1 MTASYLPGGA
11 AMPAKKKTVSS
22 PLHLLQQLSRSLVEH
37 LEKACADAQKE
48 AHGLLAKLEKQRGK
62 TRAKLVR
69 ARAKLDEAGAAGKS
83 KTQGKARARI
93 DDLEDAVA
101 LHDVRLLETLADLA
115 DLERDTQLSQKLAE
129 GNRRVEEA
137 GGQAVTAPARG
148 ASAAAPS
155 RRRQRST
162 PKTTPAQVVTK
173 ATGPKPAPVARAA
186 AAKPRATR
194 STTSKAK
201 PAAAAKPTVDAAKP
215 AAAKKP
221 APRKPATRKPAGATQ
236 APASS
241 S

>member
-1 MTASYLPGGA
+1 
-11 AMPAKKKTVSS
+11 MPAKKKTVSS

-48 AHGLLAKLEKQRGK
+48 THGLLAKLEKQRGK
-62 TRAKLVR
+62 TRDKLVR

-93 DDLEDAVA
+93 DELDEA
-101 LHDVRLLETLADLA
+101 LALLDVRQRETLAYLA
-115 DLERDTQLSQKLAE
+115 DLERDTQQSLKLAE
-129 GNRRVEEA
+129 GIRRVEEA
-137 GGQAVTAPARG
+137 AAQTVTAPARS
-148 ASAAAPS
+148 ASVAAPS
-155 RRRQRST
+155 RSRQRST
-162 PKTTPAQVVTK
+162 PKTTPAQAATK
-173 ATGPKPAPVARAA
+173 AAGPKPAPAARAA

-221 APRKPATRKPAGATQ
+221 APRKPATRKPARATQ

>member
-1 MTASYLPGGA
+1 
-11 AMPAKKKTVSS
+11 MPAKKKTVSS

-62 TRAKLVR
+62 TRDKLVR

-83 KTQGKARARI
+83 KAQGKARARI
-93 DDLEDAVA
+93 DELDEA
-101 LHDVRLLETLADLA
+101 LALLDVRQRETLAYLA
-115 DLERDTQLSQKLAE
+115 DLERDTQQSLKLAE
-129 GNRRVEEA
+129 GIRRVEEA
-137 GGQAVTAPARG
+137 AAQTVAAPAKS
-148 ASAAAPS
+148 ASVAAPS
-155 RRRQRST
+155 RSRQRST
-162 PKTTPAQVVTK
+162 PKTTSAQAATK
-173 ATGPKPAPVARAA
+173 AAGTTPAPAGRAA

-194 STTSKAK
+194 STTSKAE
-201 PAAAAKPTVDAAKP
+201 PATAAKPT
-215 AAAKKP
+215 AAKKP

>member
-1 MTASYLPGGA
+1 
-11 AMPAKKKTVSS
+11 MPAKKKTVSS

-48 AHGLLAKLEKQRGK
+48 AHGLLAKLEKQRSK
-62 TRAKLVR
+62 TRDKLVR

-93 DDLEDAVA
+93 DELDEA
-101 LHDVRLLETLADLA
+101 LALLDVRQRETLAYLA
-115 DLERDTQLSQKLAE
+115 DLERDTQQSLKLAE
-129 GNRRVEEA
+129 GIRRVEEA
-137 GGQAVTAPARG
+137 AAQTVAAPAKS

-155 RRRQRST
+155 RSRQRST
-162 PKTTPAQVVTK
+162 PKTTSAQAATK
-173 ATGPKPAPVARAA
+173 AAGTTPAPAGRAV

-194 STTSKAK
+194 STTSKPK

-221 APRKPATRKPAGATQ
+221 APRKPATRKPVRATQ

>member
-1 MTASYLPGGA
+1 
-11 AMPAKKKTVSS
+11 MPAKKKTVSS

-48 AHGLLAKLEKQRGK
+48 THGLLAKLEKQRGK
-62 TRAKLVR
+62 TRDKLVR

-83 KTQGKARARI
+83 KAQGKARARI
-93 DDLEDAVA
+93 DELDEA
-101 LHDVRLLETLADLA
+101 LALLDVRQRETLAYLA
-115 DLERDTQLSQKLAE
+115 DLERDTQQSLKLAE
-129 GNRRVEEA
+129 GIRRVEEA
-137 GGQAVTAPARG
+137 AAQAVAAPAKS

-155 RRRQRST
+155 RSRQRST
-162 PKTTPAQVVTK
+162 PKTTSAQAATK
-173 ATGPKPAPVARAA
+173 AAGTKPAPAGRAA

-201 PAAAAKPTVDAAKP
+201 PATAAKPT
-215 AAAKKP
+215 AAKKP

>member
-1 MTASYLPGGA
+1 
-11 AMPAKKKTVSS
+11 MPAKKKTVSS

-48 AHGLLAKLEKQRGK
+48 THGLLAKLEKQRGK
-62 TRAKLVR
+62 TRDKLVR

-83 KTQGKARARI
+83 KAQGKARTRI
-93 DDLEDAVA
+93 DELDEA
-101 LHDVRLLETLADLA
+101 LALLDVRQRETLAYLA
-115 DLERDTQLSQKLAE
+115 DLERDTQQSLKLAE
-129 GNRRVEEA
+129 GIRRVEEA
-137 GGQAVTAPARG
+137 AAQTVAAPAKS

-155 RRRQRST
+155 RSRQRST

-173 ATGPKPAPVARAA
+173 AAGPKPAPAARAA

-201 PAAAAKPTVDAAKP
+201 PAAAAKPAVDAAKP

-221 APRKPATRKPAGATQ
+221 APRKPATRKPARATQ

>member
-1 MTASYLPGGA
+1 
-11 AMPAKKKTVSS
+11 MPAKKKTVSS

-48 AHGLLAKLEKQRGK
+48 THGLLAKLEKQRGK
-62 TRAKLVR
+62 TRDKLVR

-93 DDLEDAVA
+93 DELDEA
-101 LHDVRLLETLADLA
+101 LALLDVRQRETLAYLA
-115 DLERDTQLSQKLAE
+115 DLERDTQQSLKLAE
-129 GNRRVEEA
+129 GIRRVEEA
-137 GGQAVTAPARG
+137 AAQTVTAPARS
-148 ASAAAPS
+148 ASVAAPS
-155 RRRQRST
+155 RSRQRST
-162 PKTTPAQVVTK
+162 PKTTPAQAATK
-173 ATGPKPAPVARAA
+173 AAGTKPAPAARAA

-221 APRKPATRKPAGATQ
+221 APRKPATRKPARATQ

>member
-1 MTASYLPGGA
+1 
-11 AMPAKKKTVSS
+11 MPAKKKTVSS

-62 TRAKLVR
+62 TRDKLVR

-83 KTQGKARARI
+83 KAQGKARARI
-93 DDLEDAVA
+93 DELDEA
-101 LHDVRLLETLADLA
+101 LALLDVRQRETLAYLA
-115 DLERDTQLSQKLAE
+115 DLERDTQQSLKLAE
-129 GNRRVEEA
+129 GIRRVEEA
-137 GGQAVTAPARG
+137 AAQTVAAPAKS
-148 ASAAAPS
+148 ASVAAPS
-155 RRRQRST
+155 RSRQRST
-162 PKTTPAQVVTK
+162 PKTTSAQAATK
-173 ATGPKPAPVARAA
+173 AAGTKPAPAGRAA

-201 PAAAAKPTVDAAKP
+201 PATAAKPT
-215 AAAKKP
+215 AAKKP

>member
-1 MTASYLPGGA
+1 
-11 AMPAKKKTVSS
+11 MPAKKKTVSS

-48 AHGLLAKLEKQRGK
+48 THGLLAKLEKQRGK
-62 TRAKLVR
+62 TRDKLVR

-93 DDLEDAVA
+93 DELDEA
-101 LHDVRLLETLADLA
+101 LALLDVRQRETLAYLA
-115 DLERDTQLSQKLAE
+115 DLERDTQQSLKLAE
-129 GNRRVEEA
+129 GIRRVEEA
-137 GGQAVTAPARG
+137 AAQTVTAPARS
-148 ASAAAPS
+148 ASVAAPS
-155 RRRQRST
+155 RSRQRST
-162 PKTTPAQVVTK
+162 PKTTPAQAATK
-173 ATGPKPAPVARAA
+173 AAGPKPAPAARAA

>member
-62 TRAKLVR
+62 TRDKLVR

-83 KTQGKARARI
+83 KAQGKARARI
-93 DDLEDAVA
+93 DELDEA
-101 LHDVRLLETLADLA
+101 LALLDVRQRETLAYLA
-115 DLERDTQLSQKLAE
+115 DLERDTQQSLKLAE
-129 GNRRVEEA
+129 GIRRVEEA
-137 GGQAVTAPARG
+137 AAQTVAAPAKS
-148 ASAAAPS
+148 ASVAAPS
-155 RRRQRST
+155 RSRQRST
-162 PKTTPAQVVTK
+162 PKTTSAQAATK
-173 ATGPKPAPVARAA
+173 AAGTKPAPAGRAA

-201 PAAAAKPTVDAAKP
+201 PATAAKPT
-215 AAAKKP
+215 AAKKP

>member
-1 MTASYLPGGA
+1 
-11 AMPAKKKTVSS
+11 MPAKKKTVSS

-48 AHGLLAKLEKQRGK
+48 THGLLAKLEKQRGK
-62 TRAKLVR
+62 TRDKLVR

-83 KTQGKARARI
+83 KAQGKARARI
-93 DDLEDAVA
+93 DELDEA
-101 LHDVRLLETLADLA
+101 LALLDVRQRETLAYLA
-115 DLERDTQLSQKLAE
+115 DLERDTQQSLKLAE
-129 GNRRVEEA
+129 GIRRVEEA
-137 GGQAVTAPARG
+137 AAQTVAAPAKS

-155 RRRQRST
+155 RSRQRST
-162 PKTTPAQVVTK
+162 PKTTSAQAATK
-173 ATGPKPAPVARAA
+173 AAGTKPAPAARAA

-194 STTSKAK
+194 STTSNAK

-221 APRKPATRKPAGATQ
+221 APRKPATRKPARATQ